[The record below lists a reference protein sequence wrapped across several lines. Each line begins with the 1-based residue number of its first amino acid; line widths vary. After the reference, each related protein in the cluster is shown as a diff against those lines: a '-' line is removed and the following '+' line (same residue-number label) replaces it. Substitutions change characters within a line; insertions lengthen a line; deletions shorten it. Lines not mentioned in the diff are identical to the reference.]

1 MDTMTRLESL
11 MSVSALFDSLALNW
25 EDNSGCASRL
35 TSISLKLWSDG
46 ALPVSS
52 KKKNSDHQVKSLD
65 TSIEQ
70 PITYNI
76 PRSCL
81 KLVPNDGNLFS
92 MTLSSSSNHSS
103 CRHVQWEPL
112 DKCRKYILQMES
124 QYSSSWTGPSSFQ
137 TIFTSISQGLL

>member
-1 MDTMTRLESL
+1 MTRLESL

-35 TSISLKLWSDG
+35 TSISLRLWPDG
-46 ALPVSS
+46 ALPS
-52 KKKNSDHQVKSLD
+52 KKQGTAGQVKSLD
-65 TSIEQ
+65 LDASIEQ
-70 PITYNI
+70 PITYII

-92 MTLSSSSNHSS
+92 LTLSSSSNHST

-112 DKCRKYILQMES
+112 DKCRKYVLQMES

-137 TIFTSISQGLL
+137 TIFTSITQGLL